1 MIQQPEN
8 GKADRKAEGEG
19 SVREG
24 RQLHQMQVD
33 EHFTRKLT
41 TFLPDEC
48 SDQLYRKFYKMKQP
62 LTLNYF
68 YIKIAGN
75 ASSTTKTL

>member
-1 MIQQPEN
+1 MIQQSEN

-33 EHFTRKLT
+33 TGWTFHQKTHHVSPWWMFRPALQEILENEAASNFKL
-41 TFLPDEC
+41 LLHQNP
-48 SDQLYRKFYKMKQP
+48 R
-62 LTLNYF
+62 
-68 YIKIAGN
+68 
-75 ASSTTKTL
+75 